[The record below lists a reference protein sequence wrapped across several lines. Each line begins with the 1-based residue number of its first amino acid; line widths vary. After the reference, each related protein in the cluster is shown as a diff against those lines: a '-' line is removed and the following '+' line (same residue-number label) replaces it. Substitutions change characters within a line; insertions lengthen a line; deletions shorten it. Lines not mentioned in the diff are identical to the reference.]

1 MQKTLFIK
9 LSIIAALCVIFAIG
23 LSMFSQVITERQ
35 YYADSVVEE
44 IADQHVNP
52 QEIITPF
59 IAIPTTVTP
68 ECIIA
73 AADQAR
79 KCAAPYTSIDTIFAS
94 QTSTTQQLS
103 VSTDTYQRGIYHATS
118 YSGDIKFKQ
127 SYVLNNSTEQ
137 IAATAS
143 TSADTLADSEPVTTP
158 SPNTGTDTSLLN
170 NTESATYNDQ
180 SVAKQ
185 TLTHWNEAKL
195 IIPVSDL
202 RGVAT
207 LPTITLDKRTI
218 KATYPNTSMING
230 LSYVEVALPDEII
243 TQLRL
248 NAIAGANENKPLSNT
263 LTANRSVATGNG
275 HTNSANTGR
284 ANTASANKEITLVID
299 LPLAGISSLNT
310 VPTGQNFELSMLS
323 NWHAPNF
330 IGKALPN
337 AKEFTAD
344 GFEANWQ
351 NQYLTVANNQYL
363 SQCLSTA
370 NHSCTV
376 DSKAS
381 IQSSS
386 QSADFQAAVVVVE
399 DAMAAADNATYANQ
413 GQLSSVRLNSF
424 GVSFAE
430 PNDVYLQTER
440 TMKYALL
447 LILVSFGT
455 FFLFEVIKSSR
466 IHPIQYLLVGCAL
479 LTFYVLLL
487 PLAEQI
493 AFWQAYA
500 IAASACVGLIGWYS
514 YYVLGG
520 VKRAAIFT
528 AILAVLYAAFYGIL
542 TTEDLN
548 LLLGAVFCFIL
559 LAGVMVMTRKI
570 DWYKLA

>member
-9 LSIIAALCVIFAIG
+9 LSIIASLCVIFVIG
-23 LSMFSQVITERQ
+23 LVMFSDVISERQ
-35 YYADSVVEE
+35 RYADNVVRE

-59 IAIPTTVTP
+59 IVIPTTITP
-68 ECIIA
+68 KCVIA
-73 AADQAR
+73 ADKDS
-79 KCAAPYTSIDTIFAS
+79 KCAPPYTTVQTLFAAQS
-94 QTSTTQQLS
+94 STAQNLT
-103 VSTDTYQRGIYHATS
+103 VSTDTYKRGVYHATS
-118 YSGDIKFKQ
+118 YSGDIRFAQ
-127 SYVLNNSTEQ
+127 SYLIKAGAVMQESADASIT
-137 IAATAS
+137 TAS
-143 TSADTLADSEPVTTP
+143 APIADNTEAQSSLLTTAPADSALL
-158 SPNTGTDTSLLN
+158 STGQTS
-170 NTESATYNDQ
+170 TG
-180 SVAKQ
+180 Q
-185 TLTHWNEAKL
+185 TSMEQTSTHWDQAKL

-202 RGVAT
+202 RGVPT
-207 LPTITLDKRTI
+207 LPTVTIDNQTL
-218 KATYPNTSMING
+218 KATYPSASMLNG
-230 LSYVEVALPDEII
+230 LSYVEVALPQQ
-243 TQLRL
+243 TLAQLK
-248 NAIAGANENKPLSNT
+248 NSATTA
-263 LTANRSVATGNG
+263 LTANTKAY
-275 HTNSANTGR
+275 
-284 ANTASANKEITLVID
+284 ANKAINMVIE
-299 LPLAGISSLNT
+299 LPLSGISSLNT
-310 VPTGQNFELSMLS
+310 APTGSNFELSMQS

-337 AKEFTAD
+337 AKDFSAEGFT
-344 GFEANWQ
+344 ANWQ

-363 SQCLSTA
+363 SQCLSTP
-370 NHSCTV
+370 NNRCRV
-376 DSKAS
+376 DSQAS
-381 IQSSS
+381 LETTSHS
-386 QSADFQAAVVVVE
+386 DYEAAVVIVE
-399 DAMAAADNATYANQ
+399 EAAGRADNAAQSN
-413 GQLSSVRLNSF
+413 LNSVRLNSF

-514 YYVLGG
+514 YYVLDG

-528 AILAVLYAAFYGIL
+528 AILASLYAAFYGIL

-548 LLLGAVFCFIL
+548 LLLGAVFCFTL
-559 LAGVMVMTRKI
+559 LACVMVMTRKI
-570 DWYKLA
+570 DWYKIA